1 MNILSLF
8 DGLSGFQIALKES
21 NIKYDN
27 YFASEIDK
35 YAIKTCME
43 NFLNTIQLGDVRNI
57 KAENLP
63 KINILVGGSPCQGF
77 SFAGKQLNFNDE
89 RSKLFFEYVRILKEV
104 KPDYFILENVL
115 MKKEYQD
122 VISKEL
128 GVEPIM
134 INSSLLSA
142 QNRKRLYWT
151 NIKEGYFDLF
161 GNKISFIPQPGDK
174 NLVLKDI
181 LENGFVDRDKSLCL
195 TSSTHNANLKDYQL
209 KKQKQI
215 VFNVNPSGFVMNG
228 NIYNINS
235 KSPTLT
241 TNKGEG
247 IKINS
252 CKLVGLAA
260 DIKGNDSIKRI
271 YSEDGKAPTLTAI
284 CGGNQEPKIY
294 QKPHS
299 FNAGK
304 ILENKA
310 PSLTANSYQEN
321 NLLIDKNSYRKLTVR
336 ECARLQTIP
345 EWFNF
350 PVSNSQAYKMIGN
363 GFTVEVLKYII
374 SFLELEKM
382 ENKTG

>member
-8 DGLSGFQIALKES
+8 DGLSCFQIALKES

-43 NFLNTIQLGDVRNI
+43 NFPNTIQLGDIRNI
-57 KAENLP
+57 KASNLP

-77 SFAGKQLNFNDE
+77 SFAGKQLNFEDE

-161 GNKISFIPQPGDK
+161 GNKVSFIPQPGDK

-181 LENGFVDRDKSLCL
+181 LENGFVDRDKAHCL
-195 TSSTHNANLKDYQL
+195 TATYFKGVDLDNYLE
-209 KKQKQI
+209 KKQRQI
-215 VFNVNPSGFVMNG
+215 VF
-228 NIYNINS
+228 
-235 KSPTLT
+235 
-241 TNKGEG
+241 
-247 IKINS
+247 NS
-252 CKLVGLAA
+252 CKLVGLAS

-284 CGGNQEPKIY
+284 CGGNQEPKIAASRGRY
-294 QKPHS
+294 FVDNKRQDYKMSTKGLTTQYLEIRKDNKSNTITSVQKD
-299 FNAGK
+299 
-304 ILENKA
+304 
-310 PSLTANSYQEN
+310 
-321 NLLIDKNSYRKLTVR
+321 NLLLLDKNSYRKLTVR

-374 SFLELEKM
+374 SFLELEKI

>member
-1 MNILSLF
+1 MEVWQYGKCKKMNILSLF
-8 DGLSGFQIALKES
+8 DGMSCSQIAL
-21 NIKYDN
+21 NNLGIKYDN
-27 YFASEIDK
+27 YYASEVDK
-35 YAIKTCME
+35 YVIKVTQA
-43 NFLNTIQLGDVRNI
+43 NYPNTIQLGDVRNI
-57 KAENLP
+57 KVSDLP
-63 KINILVGGSPCQGF
+63 KIDLLVGGSPCQGF
-77 SFAGKQLNFNDE
+77 SFAGKQLNFDDE
-89 RSKLFFEYVRILKEV
+89 RSKLFFEYVRILREV
-104 KPDYFILENVL
+104 KPKYFLLENVL

-128 GVEPIM
+128 GIEPIM

-161 GNKISFIPQPGDK
+161 GNKVSFIPQPGDK

-181 LENGFVDRDKSLCL
+181 LENGFVDRDKAHCL
-195 TSSTHNANLKDYQL
+195 TATYFKGVDLDNYLE
-209 KKQKQI
+209 KKQRQI
-215 VFNVNPSGFVMNG
+215 VF
-228 NIYNINS
+228 
-235 KSPTLT
+235 
-241 TNKGEG
+241 
-247 IKINS
+247 NS
-252 CKLVGLAA
+252 CKLVGLAT
-260 DIKGNDSIKRI
+260 DIKGNDSIKRV
-271 YSEDGKAPTLTAI
+271 YSEYGKAPTLTAI

-294 QKPHS
+294 QKPHG

-321 NLLIDKNSYRKLTVR
+321 NLLIDKNDYRKLTVR

-363 GFTVEVLKYII
+363 GFTVDVIAFIL
-374 SFLELEKM
+374 SFIDS
-382 ENKTG
+382 